1 MTTTH
6 TPMNDRNVCWFTMS
20 KSEAACLIRDLA
32 SAIAD
37 KGDEIQMEFRTE
49 RRNDYSKA
57 DGEKFHAIRIGLQNS
72 FGMSDG
78 RITESATW
86 E

>member
-1 MTTTH
+1 
-6 TPMNDRNVCWFTMS
+6 
-20 KSEAACLIRDLA
+20 
-32 SAIAD
+32 
-37 KGDEIQMEFRTE
+37 MEFRTE
-49 RRNDYSKA
+49 RRSDFSKNRG
-57 DGEKFHAIRIGLQNS
+57 DEKFHAIRIGLQNS